1 MTKKQLIQENEQL
14 KSDIKNL
21 VIYNEDTIPTYIQ
34 WVTTFQMEE
43 ETERLKWVTDVIV
56 NKNFNGFEAL
66 LKNKTKP

>member
-34 WVTTFQMEE
+34 WVTTFQM
-43 ETERLKWVTDVIV
+43 
-56 NKNFNGFEAL
+56 
-66 LKNKTKP
+66 